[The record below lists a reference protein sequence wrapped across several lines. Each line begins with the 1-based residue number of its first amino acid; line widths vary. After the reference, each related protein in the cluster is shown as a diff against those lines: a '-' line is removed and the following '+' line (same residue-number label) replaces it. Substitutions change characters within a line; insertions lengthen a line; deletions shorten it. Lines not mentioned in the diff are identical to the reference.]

1 MIVYSSTKNGFSQ
14 DIFNGVLVEKIEDA
28 FLAHLGR
35 HTSEN
40 EVRSWNNSLQYM
52 DRVLGD
58 PAIPGD
64 CGVSIE
70 YQIPLTSKRIDFII
84 SGVDNNGSS
93 SIVIVELKQWQ
104 SAKLT
109 NKDGV
114 VVTRFEHGE
123 AETAHPS
130 YQAWSYAATLNDYNT
145 TVQDDGIGLHP
156 CAYLHNYQEDNILNN
171 PFYSYYLNLAPAFFK
186 KDAQK
191 LRDFIKKYI
200 TQGDDR
206 DLMYKIE
213 NGHIRPS
220 KQLADTLSS
229 MLKGNPEF
237 ILLDDQKVA
246 YETALELSQKANGVK
261 KQILIIEGG
270 PGTGKS
276 VLAVNLLVELTKRG
290 MVAQYVSKNSA
301 PRQVY
306 TVKLSG
312 SMRKSNIDNL
322 FVGPGKYVDAASNEF
337 DVLIVDEAHRLT
349 MKSGMYQNLG
359 ENQIKEVINASK
371 LAIFLVDDNQRVTM
385 QDIGGTKEIEKYAES
400 LSNKAITHLKL
411 ESQFRCNGSDGYLS
425 WLSNLL
431 QQKETANIHLSPDDF
446 DFQVFDDPCALR
458 DAIIAHNG
466 NNKARMV
473 AGYCWDWVSKSDS
486 KRDDIVIPDHHFS
499 MKWNLNSYGQTW
511 IIEPNS
517 VNEIGCIHTCQ
528 GLELDYVGVIV
539 GNDLRYENGKVI
551 TDFTVHPGRDKAMK
565 GLKQKFKEDPDAAKH
580 KADELIKNTYRVLL
594 SRGMKGC
601 YVYFCDPAMAA
612 YARSLMKTNSA
623 KPVAKPA
630 PQPSIRIEPQVG
642 QDAKY
647 IDFLPLYSIKA
658 ACGYFGEGEE
668 VEELGWIRVDGL
680 GKLNRNMF
688 VVKAYG
694 DSMEPRIHDG
704 DYCVFRANPAGSREG
719 KILLVQNH
727 VAYDP
732 EYGGSY
738 AIKQY
743 SSKKQFNP
751 DGSWMHSEIQLKP
764 LNSKYNPIVLDEANA
779 DSFRV
784 IGELIGI
791 LPEETE

>member
-1 MIVYSSTKNGFSQ
+1 MIIYSSTKIGFSQ
-14 DIFNGVLVEKIEDA
+14 DILDGVLVDKIEDA
-28 FLAHLGR
+28 FFAHLGR
-35 HTSEN
+35 HTSDN

-58 PAIPGD
+58 PDIPGD

-84 SGVDNNGSS
+84 SGVDRDGGS

-104 SAKLT
+104 SAKMT
-109 NKDGV
+109 SKDGV

-130 YQAWSYAATLNDYNT
+130 YQAWSYAATLRDYNT

-156 CAYLHNYQEDNILNN
+156 CAFLHNYPDNNVLNN
-171 PFYSYYLNLAPAFFK
+171 PFYAYYLNLAPAFFK

-191 LRDFIKKYI
+191 LREFIKKYI
-200 TQGDDR
+200 TKGDDR
-206 DLMYKIE
+206 DLLYKIE
-213 NGHIRPS
+213 NGRIRPS

-246 YETALELSQKANGVK
+246 FETALELSQRADGVK
-261 KQILIIEGG
+261 KQILVIEGG

-290 MVAQYVSKNSA
+290 LVTQYVSKNSA

-306 TVKLSG
+306 TVKLTG

-322 FVGPGKYVDAASNEF
+322 FVGSGKYVDAKSNTF
-337 DVLIVDEAHRLT
+337 DALIVDEAHRLS

-359 ENQIKEVINASK
+359 ENQIKEIINASK
-371 LAIFLVDDNQRVTM
+371 LAIFLVDNNQRVTM
-385 QDIGGTKEIEKYAES
+385 QDVGSTMEIAKYAS
-400 LSNKAITHLKL
+400 SYKHALTHIKL
-411 ESQFRCNGSDGYLS
+411 ESQFRCNGSDGYLN
-425 WLSNLL
+425 WLDNLL
-431 QQKETANIHLSPDDF
+431 QLRETANIQLASEDF
-446 DFQVFDDPCALR
+446 DFQIFDSPNTLR
-458 DAIIAHNG
+458 NAIIAKNG
-466 NNKARMV
+466 NNKARLV
-473 AGYCWDWVSKSDS
+473 AGYCWDWVSKNNSH
-486 KRDDIVIPDHHFS
+486 RDDIVIPEHHFS
-499 MKWNLNSYGQTW
+499 MKWNLNSYGQRW
-511 IIEPNS
+511 IIEPDS

-539 GNDLRYENGKVI
+539 GNDLMYKDGRVVTCFRE
-551 TDFTVHPGRDKAMK
+551 HPGRDKAMQ
-565 GLKQKFKEDPDAAKH
+565 GLRQLYKKDPASANK

-601 YVYFCDPAMAA
+601 YVYFCDPSMAA
-612 YARSLMKTNSA
+612 YARSLLADKTA
-623 KPVAKPA
+623 KPVTKPA
-630 PQPSIRIEPQVG
+630 LQSQIRIESQVSHEV
-642 QDAKY
+642 KY
-647 IDFLPLYSIKA
+647 VDYLPLYTLRA

-668 VEELGWIRVDGL
+668 VEELGWISVDGM

-688 VVKAYG
+688 VVKASG
-694 DSMEPRIHDG
+694 NSMEPKIHDG

-719 KILLVQNH
+719 KIVLVQNH
-727 VAYDP
+727 VVYDP

-738 AIKQY
+738 SIKQY
-743 SSKKQFNP
+743 ASEKHFNS
-751 DGSWMHSEIQLKP
+751 DGTWHHSEIQLKP
-764 LNSKYNPIVLDEANA
+764 LNPNYNPIVLNEADS
-779 DSFRV
+779 DSFRI
-784 IGELIGI
+784 IGEFLGI
-791 LPEETE
+791 VND

>member
-1 MIVYSSTKNGFSQ
+1 MIIYSSTKIGFSQ
-14 DIFNGVLVEKIEDA
+14 DILDGVLVDKIEDA
-28 FLAHLGR
+28 FFAHLGR
-35 HTSEN
+35 HTSDN

-58 PAIPGD
+58 PDIPGD

-84 SGVDNNGSS
+84 SGVDRDGGS

-104 SAKLT
+104 SAKMT
-109 NKDGV
+109 SKDGV

-130 YQAWSYAATLNDYNT
+130 YQAWSYAATLRDYNT

-156 CAYLHNYQEDNILNN
+156 CAFLHNYPDNNVLNN
-171 PFYSYYLNLAPAFFK
+171 PFYAYYLNLAPAFFK

-191 LRDFIKKYI
+191 LREFIKKYI
-200 TQGDDR
+200 TKGDDR
-206 DLMYKIE
+206 DLLYKIE
-213 NGHIRPS
+213 NGRIRPS

-246 YETALELSQKANGVK
+246 FETALELSQRADGVK
-261 KQILIIEGG
+261 KQILVIEGG

-290 MVAQYVSKNSA
+290 LVTQYVSKNSA

-306 TVKLSG
+306 TVKLTG

-322 FVGPGKYVDAASNEF
+322 FVGSGKYVDAKSNTF
-337 DVLIVDEAHRLT
+337 DALIVDEAHRLS

-359 ENQIKEVINASK
+359 ENQIKEIINASK
-371 LAIFLVDDNQRVTM
+371 LAIFLVDNNQRVTM
-385 QDIGGTKEIEKYAES
+385 QDVGSTMEIAKYAS
-400 LSNKAITHLKL
+400 SYKHALTHIKL
-411 ESQFRCNGSDGYLS
+411 ESQFRCNGSDGYLN
-425 WLSNLL
+425 WLDNLL
-431 QQKETANIHLSPDDF
+431 QLRETANIHLTSEDF
-446 DFQVFDDPCALR
+446 DFQIFDSPNTLR
-458 DAIIAHNG
+458 NAIIAKNG
-466 NNKARMV
+466 NNKARLV
-473 AGYCWDWVSKSDS
+473 AGYCWDWVSKNNSH
-486 KRDDIVIPDHHFS
+486 RDDIVIPEHHFS
-499 MKWNLNSYGQTW
+499 MKWNLNSYGQRW
-511 IIEPNS
+511 IIEPDS

-539 GNDLRYENGKVI
+539 GNDLMYKDGRVVTCFRE
-551 TDFTVHPGRDKAMK
+551 HPGRDKAMQ
-565 GLKQKFKEDPDAAKH
+565 GLRQLYKKDPVSANK

-601 YVYFCDPAMAA
+601 YVYFCDPSMAA
-612 YARSLMKTNSA
+612 YARSLLADKTA
-623 KPVAKPA
+623 KPVTKPA
-630 PQPSIRIEPQVG
+630 LQSQIRIESQVSHEV
-642 QDAKY
+642 KY
-647 IDFLPLYSIKA
+647 VDYLPLYTLRA

-668 VEELGWIRVDGL
+668 VEELGWISVDGM

-688 VVKAYG
+688 VVKASG
-694 DSMEPRIHDG
+694 NSMEPKIHDG

-719 KILLVQNH
+719 KIVLVQNH
-727 VAYDP
+727 VVYDP

-738 AIKQY
+738 SIKQY
-743 SSKKQFNP
+743 ASEKHFNS
-751 DGSWMHSEIQLKP
+751 DGTWHHSEIQLKP
-764 LNSKYNPIVLDEANA
+764 LNPNYNPIVLNEADS
-779 DSFRV
+779 DSFRI
-784 IGELIGI
+784 IGEFLGI
-791 LPEETE
+791 VND

>member
-1 MIVYSSTKNGFSQ
+1 MIIYSSTKIGFSQ
-14 DIFNGVLVEKIEDA
+14 DILDGVLVDKIEDA
-28 FLAHLGR
+28 FFAHLGR
-35 HTSEN
+35 HTSDN

-58 PAIPGD
+58 PDIPGD

-84 SGVDNNGSS
+84 SGVDRDGGS

-104 SAKLT
+104 SAKMT
-109 NKDGV
+109 SKDGV

-130 YQAWSYAATLNDYNT
+130 YQAWSYAATLRDYNT

-156 CAYLHNYQEDNILNN
+156 CAFLHNYPDNNVLNN
-171 PFYSYYLNLAPAFFK
+171 PFYAYYLNLAPAFFK

-191 LRDFIKKYI
+191 LREFIKKYI
-200 TQGDDR
+200 TKGDDR
-206 DLMYKIE
+206 DLLYKIE
-213 NGHIRPS
+213 NGRIRPS

-246 YETALELSQKANGVK
+246 FETALELSQRADGVK
-261 KQILIIEGG
+261 KQILVIEGG

-290 MVAQYVSKNSA
+290 LVTQYVSKNSA

-306 TVKLSG
+306 TVKLTG

-322 FVGPGKYVDAASNEF
+322 FVGSGKYVDAKSNTF
-337 DVLIVDEAHRLT
+337 DALIVDEAHRLS

-359 ENQIKEVINASK
+359 ENQIKEIINASK
-371 LAIFLVDDNQRVTM
+371 LAIFLVDNNQRVTM
-385 QDIGGTKEIEKYAES
+385 QDVGSTMEIAKYAS
-400 LSNKAITHLKL
+400 SYKHALTHIKL
-411 ESQFRCNGSDGYLS
+411 ESQFRCNGSDGYLN
-425 WLSNLL
+425 WLDNLL
-431 QQKETANIHLSPDDF
+431 QLRETANIHLASEDF
-446 DFQVFDDPCALR
+446 DFQIFDSPNTLR
-458 DAIIAHNG
+458 NAIIAKNG
-466 NNKARMV
+466 NNKARLV
-473 AGYCWDWVSKSDS
+473 AGYCWDWVSKNNSH
-486 KRDDIVIPDHHFS
+486 RDDIVIPEHHFS
-499 MKWNLNSYGQTW
+499 MKWNLNSYGQRW
-511 IIEPNS
+511 IIEPDS

-539 GNDLRYENGKVI
+539 GNDLMYKDGRVVTCFRE
-551 TDFTVHPGRDKAMK
+551 HPGRDKAMQ
-565 GLKQKFKEDPDAAKH
+565 GLRQLYKKDPVSANK

-601 YVYFCDPAMAA
+601 YVYFCDPSMAA
-612 YARSLMKTNSA
+612 YARSLLADKTA
-623 KPVAKPA
+623 KPVTKPTL
-630 PQPSIRIEPQVG
+630 QSQIRIESQVSHEV
-642 QDAKY
+642 KY
-647 IDFLPLYSIKA
+647 VDYLPLYTLRA

-668 VEELGWIRVDGL
+668 VEELGWISVDGM

-688 VVKAYG
+688 VVKASG
-694 DSMEPRIHDG
+694 NSMEPKIHDG

-719 KILLVQNH
+719 KIVLVQNH
-727 VAYDP
+727 VVYDP

-738 AIKQY
+738 SIKQY
-743 SSKKQFNP
+743 ASEKHFNS
-751 DGSWMHSEIQLKP
+751 DGTWHHSEIQLKP
-764 LNSKYNPIVLDEANA
+764 LNPNYNPIVLNEADS
-779 DSFRV
+779 DSFRI
-784 IGELIGI
+784 IGEFLGI
-791 LPEETE
+791 VND

>member
-1 MIVYSSTKNGFSQ
+1 MIVYSSTKTGFSQ
-14 DIFNGVLVEKIEDA
+14 DILNGVLVDKIEDA
-28 FLAHLGR
+28 FFAHLGR

-52 DRVLGD
+52 DRVLCD
-58 PAIPGD
+58 PAIPED

-84 SGVDNNGSS
+84 SGIDHHGNSS
-93 SIVIVELKQWQ
+93 VVIVELKQWQ
-104 SAKLT
+104 SAKIT
-109 NKDGV
+109 AKDGI

-130 YQAWSYAATLNDYNT
+130 YQAWSYAATLRDYNT
-145 TVQDDGIGLHP
+145 TVQDDGIGLYP
-156 CAYLHNYQEDNILNN
+156 CAFLHNYPEDNVLNN
-171 PFYSYYLNLAPAFFK
+171 PFYAYYLNQAPAFFK

-191 LRDFIKKYI
+191 LREFIKKYI
-200 TQGDDR
+200 TKGDDR
-206 DLMYKIE
+206 DILYKIE
-213 NGHIRPS
+213 NGRIRPS

-246 YETALELSQKANGVK
+246 YETAIELSQRANGDK

-276 VLAVNLLVELTKRG
+276 VLAINLLVELTKRG
-290 MVAQYVSKNSA
+290 LVTQYVSKNAA

-306 TVKLSG
+306 TVKLTG

-322 FVGPGKYVDAASNEF
+322 FVGSGKYVDAANNTF
-337 DVLIVDEAHRLT
+337 DVLIVDEAHRLS

-359 ENQIKEVINASK
+359 ENQIKEIINASK
-371 LAIFLVDDNQRVTM
+371 LAIFLVDNNQRVTM
-385 QDIGGTKEIEKYAES
+385 QDIGGTAEIARYAS
-400 LSNKAITHLKL
+400 PFKHAITHLKL

-425 WLSNLL
+425 WLDNLL
-431 QQKETANIHLSPDDF
+431 QLRETANVLLSPDDF
-446 DFQVFDDPCALR
+446 DFQIFDSPHALK
-458 DAIIAHNG
+458 DAIVSRNG
-466 NNKARMV
+466 NNKARLV
-473 AGYCWDWVSKSDS
+473 AGYCWDWVSKTDGY
-486 KRDDIVIPDHHFS
+486 RDDIVIPEHHFS
-499 MKWNLNSYGQTW
+499 MKWNLNSYGQRW
-511 IIEPNS
+511 IIEPDS

-551 TDFTVHPGRDKAMK
+551 TDFREHPGRDKAMQ
-565 GLKQKFKEDPDAAKH
+565 GLRQMFRENPEVAQK

-601 YVYFCDPAMAA
+601 YVYFCDPAMAE
-612 YARSLMKTNSA
+612 YARSLMAKEA
-623 KPVAKPA
+623 IKPVAK
-630 PQPSIRIEPQVG
+630 QVVHYLIRVEAQVG
-642 QDAKY
+642 QDVKY
-647 IDFLPLYSIKA
+647 VDFLPLYSLRA
-658 ACGYFGEGEE
+658 ACGYFGDGEE
-668 VEELGWIRVDGL
+668 VDELGWIRVDRM

-688 VVKAYG
+688 VVKASG
-694 DSMEPRIHDG
+694 DSMEPKIHDG

-719 KILLVQNH
+719 KIVLVQNH
-727 VAYDP
+727 TAYDSD
-732 EYGGSY
+732 YGGSY

-743 SSKKQFNP
+743 SSVKHYNA
-751 DGSWMHSEIQLKP
+751 DGSWQHSEILLKP
-764 LNSKYNPIVLDEANA
+764 LNSKYNPIVLDETDS

-784 IGELIGI
+784 IGEFLGI
-791 LPEETE
+791 VK

>member
-1 MIVYSSTKNGFSQ
+1 MIIYSSTKIGFSQ
-14 DIFNGVLVEKIEDA
+14 DILDGVLVDKIEDA
-28 FLAHLGR
+28 FFAHLGR
-35 HTSEN
+35 HTSDN

-58 PAIPGD
+58 PDIPGD

-84 SGVDNNGSS
+84 SGVDRDGGS

-104 SAKLT
+104 SAKMT
-109 NKDGV
+109 SKDGV

-130 YQAWSYAATLNDYNT
+130 YQAWSYAATLRDYNT

-156 CAYLHNYQEDNILNN
+156 CAFLHNYPDNNVLNN
-171 PFYSYYLNLAPAFFK
+171 PFYAYYLNLAPAFFK

-191 LRDFIKKYI
+191 LREFIKKYI
-200 TQGDDR
+200 TKGDDR
-206 DLMYKIE
+206 DLLYKIE
-213 NGHIRPS
+213 NGRIRPS

-246 YETALELSQKANGVK
+246 FETALELSQRADGVK
-261 KQILIIEGG
+261 KQILVIEGG

-290 MVAQYVSKNSA
+290 LVTQYVSKNSA

-306 TVKLSG
+306 TVKLTG

-322 FVGPGKYVDAASNEF
+322 FVGSGKYVDAKSNTF
-337 DVLIVDEAHRLT
+337 DALIVDEAHRLS

-359 ENQIKEVINASK
+359 ENQIKEIINASK
-371 LAIFLVDDNQRVTM
+371 LAIFLVDNNQRVTM
-385 QDIGGTKEIEKYAES
+385 QDVGSTMEIAKYAS
-400 LSNKAITHLKL
+400 SYKHALTHIKL
-411 ESQFRCNGSDGYLS
+411 ESQFRCNGSDGYLN
-425 WLSNLL
+425 WLDNLL
-431 QQKETANIHLSPDDF
+431 QLRETANIHLASEDF
-446 DFQVFDDPCALR
+446 DFQIFDSPNTLR
-458 DAIIAHNG
+458 NAIIAKNG
-466 NNKARMV
+466 NNKARLV
-473 AGYCWDWVSKSDS
+473 AGYCWDWVSKNNSH
-486 KRDDIVIPDHHFS
+486 RDDIVIPEHHFS
-499 MKWNLNSYGQTW
+499 MKWNLNSYGQRW
-511 IIEPNS
+511 IIEPDS

-539 GNDLRYENGKVI
+539 GNDLMYKDGRVVTCFRE
-551 TDFTVHPGRDKAMK
+551 HPGRDKAMQ
-565 GLKQKFKEDPDAAKH
+565 GLRQLYKKDPVSANK

-601 YVYFCDPAMAA
+601 YVYFCDPSMAA
-612 YARSLMKTNSA
+612 YARSLLADKTA
-623 KPVAKPA
+623 KPVTKPA
-630 PQPSIRIEPQVG
+630 LQSQIRIESQVSHEV
-642 QDAKY
+642 KY
-647 IDFLPLYSIKA
+647 VDYLPLYTLRA

-668 VEELGWIRVDGL
+668 VEELGWISVDGM

-688 VVKAYG
+688 VVKASG
-694 DSMEPRIHDG
+694 NSMEPKIHDG

-719 KILLVQNH
+719 KIVLVQNH
-727 VAYDP
+727 VVYDP

-738 AIKQY
+738 SIKQY
-743 SSKKQFNP
+743 ASEKHFNS
-751 DGSWMHSEIQLKP
+751 DGTWHHSEIQLKP
-764 LNSKYNPIVLDEANA
+764 LNPNYNPIVLNEADS
-779 DSFRV
+779 DSFRI
-784 IGELIGI
+784 IGEFLGI
-791 LPEETE
+791 VND